1 MDKNERMQTMA
12 RAACEKDGSN
22 GASLYARINDTES
35 ARRFTFRLY
44 PLGED
49 AVPDSGI
56 ILRFL

>member
-1 MDKNERMQTMA
+1 MA